1 MYTFIGDLKREVD
14 KKLKQTLSSDLN
26 ILKKSL
32 EATSI
37 YSDAFKRL
45 KEFISG
51 YTFKDEAEEI
61 HFFKEI
67 KPQFFYR
74 LIYYRKVYHIE
85 MDRPYGI
92 ESQRQYLI
100 DEIKSINRYNSKR
113 SDFVHYY
120 RSGST
125 HLDSL
130 FYVRGHAATAVY
142 LETFH
147 YERDP
152 LFSTNCDFMV
162 ACILANELLLSYL
175 TEQLDFLDQS
185 PMDRL
190 LPRVRI
196 TWQASKADLNE
207 QIFAWSGKKVFGDI
221 PQTQLFNYIQ
231 RVFNIEL
238 DTNISRTFE
247 DLRIR
252 NKRTP
257 FLDELKE
264 SLIKQ
269 MDRSR
274 KRWKSIDK

>member
-1 MYTFIGDLKREVD
+1 MYTFIGNLKKDVD
-14 KKLKQTLSSDLN
+14 KKLKKTLSADLN
-26 ILKKSL
+26 LLKKSL

-45 KEFISG
+45 KEFISE

-67 KPQFFYR
+67 KPRFFHR
-74 LIYYRKVYHIE
+74 LIYYRKIYHIE

-130 FYVRGHAATAVY
+130 FYVRGHANTAVY

-185 PMDRL
+185 PMDQS

-264 SLIKQ
+264 SLIEQ

-274 KRWKSIDK
+274 KRRKIINK